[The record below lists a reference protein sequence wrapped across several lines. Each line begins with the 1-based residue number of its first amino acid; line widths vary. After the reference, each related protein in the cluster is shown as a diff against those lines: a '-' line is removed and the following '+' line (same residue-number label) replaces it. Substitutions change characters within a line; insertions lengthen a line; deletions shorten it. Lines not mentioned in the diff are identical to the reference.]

1 VHGAGVAARVIRCG
15 AGGSARAVGCGAGGP
30 ARAVR
35 CGAGGPA
42 TSRQAGRGPPVPR
55 RRTECIR
62 TAGCHRW
69 RDPNAGTARTGD
81 SGCTPAR
88 GGVTRLAMS
97 RVGTLSTRIVV
108 LLVLL
113 LRPLLAMPAFPAPA
127 GLDGLLGASICHA
140 DSGSADPVTPS
151 TPAGKPVHD
160 CVLCPGCVVPQPHG
174 VAPTP
179 AAVVASVAPAG
190 EPFFALPPPTGPP
203 ARRTLAARPRG
214 PPV

>member
-1 VHGAGVAARVIRCG
+1 MHGAGVA
-15 AGGSARAVGCGAGGP
+15 ARAVGCGAGVP
-30 ARAVR
+30 AA
-35 CGAGGPA
+35 
-42 TSRQAGRGPPVPR
+42 SRQAGHGLSVPH
-55 RRTECIR
+55 RRTGCIR
-62 TAGCHRW
+62 TGSYHRW
-69 RDPNAGTARTGD
+69 RDPDAGSQRCGD

-88 GGVTRLAMS
+88 CGDTRSAMS
-97 RVGTLSTRIVV
+97 RVGSLSTRIVV

-113 LRPLLAMPAFPAPA
+113 LRPLLATPASPAPA

-140 DSGSADPVTPS
+140 DSGSAEPVSPS

-179 AAVVASVAPAG
+179 AAVVAIAAPAG

-203 ARRTLAARPRG
+203 AKRTLAARPRG